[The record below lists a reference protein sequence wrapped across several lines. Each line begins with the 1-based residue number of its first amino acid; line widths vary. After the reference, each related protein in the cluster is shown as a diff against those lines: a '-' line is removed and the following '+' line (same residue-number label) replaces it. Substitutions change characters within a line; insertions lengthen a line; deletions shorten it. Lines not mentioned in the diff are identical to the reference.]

1 MIQFPCPKCKA
12 LHECTEQKGGVITN
26 CRKCGWPIEI
36 PDTVNEAV
44 TAGVNVPKP
53 APKPV
58 LTPRPDRQLIR
69 ADSAGEPGQN
79 RTIVMLLGAAVA
91 GLFALIA
98 VLLVV
103 GIVSYQNRG
112 KPTEA
117 GDIASANKSR
127 LESTSA
133 NGGTGLDKKP
143 NPQELAPFP
152 PPVTT
157 LPVPSPVIGSKPPEE
172 PAARDKLKAISDEDP
187 KVRIKAIHEWGQL
200 GAQGQP
206 AIPHLLKALSDPD
219 TAVSEEAAAALGKI
233 APPRA
238 DDVNGIIPALGRIL
252 ASRTASVD
260 GRRYAARAL
269 GEAGV
274 EGSAAIP
281 ALKNAVDED
290 LDSEV
295 RCAAIDSLGKLGN
308 STKDA
313 IPILVK
319 NVSSRNEPIRLHALT
334 ALGSLGPLAAEAVPA
349 LDELVNDKGVE
360 KPVRM
365 RVAVAL
371 SKISPNT
378 AEKDALPLVLDALAE
393 PDLRKEASSALTKI
407 GKPAVPL
414 LGEALYFELKEN
426 KDQNVVQTRLA
437 VIEIL
442 GEIGPESRSSKRALD
457 ALLNLSKRDPSSQV
471 REAAKKAL
479 NQIQK

>member
-36 PDTVNEAV
+36 PDTANEAV

-53 APKPV
+53 APKPE
-58 LTPRPDRQLIR
+58 LTPRPDRQSIR
-69 ADSAGEPGQN
+69 ATSADEPGKN
-79 RTIVMLLGAAVA
+79 RTVLMLLGVGVA
-91 GLFALIA
+91 GLFGLIA
-98 VLLVV
+98 VLVV
-103 GIVSYQNRG
+103 VVMLAYQNRG
-112 KPTEA
+112 KATEA
-117 GDIASANKSR
+117 GDLASANKSR
-127 LESTSA
+127 VDSTPATGS
-133 NGGTGLDKKP
+133 TGLDKKL
-143 NPQELAPFP
+143 NPQELTPFP
-152 PPVTT
+152 PPITT
-157 LPVPSPVIGSKPPEE
+157 LPVPSPVIGVKPPEE

-187 KVRIKAIHEWGQL
+187 KVRIKAIREWGQL

-206 AIPHLLKALSDPD
+206 AVPHLLKALSDPD

-233 APPRA
+233 APPRT
-238 DDVNGIIPALGRIL
+238 DDVHGAIQALGRIL
-252 ASRTASVD
+252 ASRTATVD

-269 GEAGV
+269 GEAGA
-274 EGSAAIP
+274 EGPAAIG

-290 LDSEV
+290 FDSEV
-295 RCAAIDSLGKLGN
+295 RCAAIDSLGKLGS
-308 STKDA
+308 STKEA

-319 NVSSRNEPIRLHALT
+319 NVSSRNEAICFHALT
-334 ALGSLGPLAAEAVPA
+334 ALASLGPRATEAVPA
-349 LDELVNDKGVE
+349 LDELVNDKGVD
-360 KPVRM
+360 KSVRM
-365 RVAVAL
+365 RVAMAL

-378 AEKDALPLVLDALAE
+378 AERDALPLFLDALAE
-393 PDLRKEASSALTKI
+393 PDLRKDASSALTKI

-457 ALLNLSKRDPSSQV
+457 ALLNLSKKDPSSQV